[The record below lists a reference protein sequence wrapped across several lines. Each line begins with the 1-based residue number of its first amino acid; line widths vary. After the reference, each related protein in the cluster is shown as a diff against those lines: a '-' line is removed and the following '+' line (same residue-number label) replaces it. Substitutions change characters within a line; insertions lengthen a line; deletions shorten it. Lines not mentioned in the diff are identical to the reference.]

1 MCIFSP
7 FAYLFKQ
14 SITNSKKC
22 NDKLIPVASLYNIPS
37 TPVLP
42 ILSLPLKSTKHNFE
56 TVFTSDVGL
65 RHSNITMNMQ
75 CDLVDAS
82 FFGVSAIT
90 LFYSPMNNKFNASSS
105 VYAFFNDNPYNIV

>member
-1 MCIFSP
+1 M
-7 FAYLFKQ
+7 
-14 SITNSKKC
+14 
-22 NDKLIPVASLYNIPS
+22 NI
-37 TPVLP
+37 
-42 ILSLPLKSTKHNFE
+42 
-56 TVFTSDVGL
+56 
-65 RHSNITMNMQ
+65 Q